1 MVTFKIAKLKLRS
14 HVNVSR
20 ANHPNEA
27 TQSGDQAVGLL
38 EDEFDLASAVV
49 EVFGSLKRAFALVK
63 KITADEDWDS
73 IHTARVED
81 LTVYLALS
89 KFGKR
94 PTMAHMPKRT
104 QRDIKAFF
112 GSYKQACETADALLF
127 EAGDA
132 DAIDQACRESRT
144 GRLTSNALW
153 LHRDAVPMLSPILRI
168 YEGCARAYVG
178 SMDDMNIV
186 KLHRFSGKVSYLS
199 CDDFE
204 RDAHPAITSTVKLSL
219 RTLRLDYF
227 DHSESENPLLLDQKE
242 RMVVGEHPSRSKFE
256 RLSKQE
262 FNHRLL
268 DDSTDM
274 RSRRQWQESLGLLG
288 FQLRG
293 HRLVAAKE

>member
-1 MVTFKIAKLKLRS
+1 
-14 HVNVSR
+14 
-20 ANHPNEA
+20 
-27 TQSGDQAVGLL
+27 
-38 EDEFDLASAVV
+38 
-49 EVFGSLKRAFALVK
+49 
-63 KITADEDWDS
+63 
-73 IHTARVED
+73 
-81 LTVYLALS
+81 
-89 KFGKR
+89 
-94 PTMAHMPKRT
+94 MAHMPRRT
-104 QRDIKAFF
+104 QRDIKTFF

-127 EAGDA
+127 EAGNA
-132 DAIDQACRESRT
+132 NTIDQACRESRT
-144 GRLTSNALW
+144 GRLTSNALR
-153 LHRDAVPMLSPILRI
+153 LHRDAVPLLSPILRI

-204 RDAHPAITSTVKLSL
+204 REAHPAITSTVKLSL

-242 RMVVGEHPSRSKFE
+242 IMVVGEHPSRSKFE

-268 DDSTDM
+268 DESTDM
-274 RSRRQWQESLGLLG
+274 RSRRQWQESLGMLG
-288 FQLRG
+288 FHLRG